1 MIDVIFQVGLSN
13 AALSLVLAVIAAVVG
28 LRTRNSHLTHL
39 LWLLLLI
46 KLMTPPMMSVHWS
59 LFTAACT
66 AVVALSGMHS
76 PAISVVPQAALFSL
90 AEPWLVSLWVTGA
103 IFYLVW
109 SLSRV
114 MQFHRWLMR
123 CSRPAGH
130 RGSHLCTLTTV
141 EALDRLCVTI
151 STPNACGTAS

>member
-39 LWLLLLI
+39 LWLLLFI

-76 PAISVVPQAALFSL
+76 PAISVVPQAALFSV

-109 SLSRV
+109 SLFTSNAIPSLADAMLETGSTRPGGASVLQSRKV
-114 MQFHRWLMR
+114 KSLRNR
-123 CSRPAGH
+123 A
-130 RGSHLCTLTTV
+130 
-141 EALDRLCVTI
+141 
-151 STPNACGTAS
+151 PNG